1 LRILRALATSIVFAA
16 ALSTAAANFPAAA
29 EGGAADSLEA
39 VIAEHRYRLRYA
51 EAIAAAREL
60 LRVRRNDPGTPAHEI
75 ENTEW
80 LIQGL
85 GRIASLPAASQQK
98 LAHADSLQKFL
109 ESTVV
114 GNEAGGSALA
124 EEWLGLVEEVL
135 GPRWRELIT
144 VHSRVGEYHFYD
156 GHYKASETHLRQ
168 ALKLAYELLGPDHP
182 FFLECLSN
190 LAVPL
195 VAMGDL
201 AGAEVLLR
209 DALERKQRLYGPRD
223 ENLIPTSN
231 NLAAVLEGQGDDLG
245 AETLAR
251 STIDLV
257 RARNLDN
264 GIDPDM
270 LIVGHVNRL
279 ARILRREGDMA
290 GAEETV
296 RDAIRI
302 HQTWYADQPFAFD
315 LSVSY
320 LVLGDVLADEHD
332 LAGAAGA
339 QERALEI
346 CRHMKGD
353 GHPEVARYMMSK
365 AETYL
370 RRGEAPEA
378 EDLLRQALEINRR
391 NLGKLHPQTCRNLT
405 LLGRAMKIQGRL
417 LEAEVVLTEAAAS
430 FDVAR
435 LSGRGSKRALLPLLS
450 PYTDLALV
458 RLAVGRQEDAWIA
471 AERGLA
477 RTLADLLFAS
487 DRRQQAPKDAA
498 REDSLAMVL
507 TNLEGAC
514 EALPAAPSSAQGG
527 AGGAGGEAERQAEVL
542 RSRLA
547 RAQADWA
554 ALQEQFAAR
563 YPVTPG
569 GTYSIARIQSAIP
582 LHAALIGWLEP
593 LENSGSSERWA
604 YVVRASGP
612 IRWVR
617 LSPATVSGRTP
628 LRADLDEAASWPV
641 RVPLSAAVGQH
652 ARSLWNEYLAPLRN
666 ELDGV
671 DHLYIIAS
679 GGLLGVPIEAAQDES
694 GRWAIDRFTISYVPS
709 ATVHAWLKD
718 QKRARPAVPR
728 REMKALLVGDP
739 PFAREPSAPSG
750 DGGAS
755 LSNSVM
761 GKVPSVPPA
770 IVWRSAVAGNPDA
783 LDRLPRLPGSREEIS
798 RVKSLLPSSQVLLG
812 QVASER
818 AIADLAAQGRLREF
832 RILHFA
838 THALVD
844 DRAPE
849 RSAVVL
855 SRVDLPDPVE
865 AALQGKRVYDGM
877 LRAVEITREWRLDAD
892 LVTLSGCQT
901 GLGKEA
907 PGEGYLGLVHA
918 FLQVGARSLLVS
930 LWQVDDRAA
939 ALLMGRFY
947 ENLTRSVADERSGR
961 GSAPMSKSE
970 ALREAKLWLRNF
982 EEPTGTRP
990 YEHPVYWSPFV
1001 LIGDPD

>member
-1 LRILRALATSIVFAA
+1 MGNPAIVTSIVIAA
-16 ALSTAAANFPAAA
+16 ALSTAAATLPTDAYGSAV
-29 EGGAADSLEA
+29 DSLET
-39 VIAEHRYRLRYA
+39 VIMEHRSHLRYA
-51 EAIAAAREL
+51 EAIAAAQEL
-60 LRVRRNDPGTPAHEI
+60 LRVRRDAPATPAYEI

-98 LAHADSLQKFL
+98 LARADSLQMFL
-109 ESTVV
+109 ETTVV

-124 EEWLGLVEEVL
+124 EEWLGLVEEVM

-144 VHSRVGEYHFYD
+144 VYARVGEYHFYD
-156 GHYKASETHLRQ
+156 GHYKTSEAHLRQ
-168 ALKLAYELLGPDHP
+168 SLKLAYELLGPDHP

-209 DALERKQRLYGPRD
+209 DALERKQRLYGLQN
-223 ENLIPTSN
+223 ENLIHTAN

-245 AETLAR
+245 AEALAR
-251 STIDLV
+251 STIELV
-257 RARNLDN
+257 RERNLDH
-264 GIDPDM
+264 GIDPDK

-279 ARILRREGDMA
+279 ARILRREGDLP

-302 HQTWYADQPFAFD
+302 HQTWYSDQPFAFD

-320 LVLGDVLADEHD
+320 LVLGDILADERD
-332 LAGAAGA
+332 LAGASGA

-353 GHPEVARYMMSK
+353 GHPEVARYMLSL
-365 AETYL
+365 AETDL
-370 RRGEAPEA
+370 RHGEAQEA
-378 EDLLRQALEINRR
+378 EDLLRQALEINYR
-391 NLGKLHPQTCRNLT
+391 NLGKLHPQTCRNLL
-405 LLGRAMKIQGRL
+405 LLGRAVEIQGRL
-417 LEAEVVLTEAAAS
+417 LEAETILTQAAAS

-435 LSGRGSKRALLPLLS
+435 LSGKGSKRALLPLIS

-458 RLAVGRQEDAWIA
+458 RLAVGREQDAWNA

-477 RTLADLLFAS
+477 RTLADLLFS
-487 DRRQQAPKDAA
+487 SNRRQLAAKDAA
-498 REDSLAMVL
+498 REDSLALTL

-514 EALPAAPSSAQGG
+514 EALPAALSSTQGG
-527 AGGAGGEAERQAEVL
+527 NGGAGGEAERQAEVL

-547 RAQADWA
+547 RTQADWA

-569 GTYSIARIQSAIP
+569 GTYSIARIQASIP
-582 LHAALIGWLEP
+582 VNAALIGWLEP
-593 LENSGSSERWA
+593 MANSVTSERWA
-604 YVVRASGP
+604 YVIRSSGP

-617 LSPATVSGRTP
+617 LSPMASSGRTP
-628 LRADLDEAASWPV
+628 LRAVLDEAASWPV

-652 ARSLWNEYLAPLRN
+652 ARSLWNEYLAPLVN

-671 DHLYIIAS
+671 ENLYIIAS
-679 GGLLGVPIEAAQDES
+679 GRLLGVPIEAAQDES
-694 GRWAIDRFTISYVPS
+694 GRWAIDRFAISYVPS

-718 QKRARPAVPR
+718 QRKAPPAVPR
-728 REMKALLVGDP
+728 REVKALLVGDP
-739 PFAREPSAPSG
+739 PFAREPSAPLSG
-750 DGGAS
+750 GGGVA
-755 LSNSVM
+755 LSTSVLGNM
-761 GKVPSVPPA
+761 PSVPPA
-770 IVWRSAVAGNPDA
+770 IVWRSAVAGNPEA
-783 LDRLPRLPGSREEIS
+783 LDRLPPLPGSREEVS
-798 RVKSLLPSSQVLLG
+798 RLKSLLPGSQVLLG
-812 QVASER
+812 QVASEKT
-818 AIADLAAQGRLREF
+818 IADLAAQGQLREF

-865 AALQGKRVYDGM
+865 TALRGQRVYDGM
-877 LRAVEITREWRLDAD
+877 LRAVEITREWQLDAD

-947 ENLTRSVADERSGR
+947 ENLTRSVPDERSGR

-970 ALREAKLWLRNF
+970 ALREAKLWLRNL
-982 EEPTGTRP
+982 EEPKGTRP
-990 YEHPVYWSPFV
+990 YEHPVYWSAFV